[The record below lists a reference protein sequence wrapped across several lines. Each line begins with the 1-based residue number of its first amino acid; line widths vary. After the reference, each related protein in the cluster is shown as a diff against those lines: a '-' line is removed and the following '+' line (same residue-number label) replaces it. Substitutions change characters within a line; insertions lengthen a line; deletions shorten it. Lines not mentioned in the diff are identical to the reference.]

1 MIILK
6 EHVQARQSLH
16 RSRKAFV
23 SPHRPIQ
30 TREGLG
36 PPRRS
41 RGVCFTGDADY
52 DHDEVLRKSLRFY
65 EAQRSGFLPNSQR
78 VTWRRD
84 SATDDAIDPDT
95 NDDVEEIYFNEI
107 VITGLTQD
115 TVEDAEV
122 YKAAGGLSLSLSL
135 SRTCTS
141 RLRSTH
147 ASRVFKC
154 SILVRHS
161 YLSLPRAQNEETLSF
176 PAVDRSRA
184 RQRGQ
189 PFISF
194 CLDSVGVTLNPALAH
209 SSSVLDWMR
218 LLLWLPIP
226 HLPQLFPRTR
236 CKQTSGRLDKTNLSV
251 LLARLAIQP
260 PGMKVQQPGLRG
272 LRRLA
277 IQQRI
282 VRCEPVLK
290 TQEGNNLCWN

>member
-1 MIILK
+1 MSWWLAA
-6 EHVQARQSLH
+6 VVVVVLCPAVTTPAPCTS
-16 RSRKAFV
+16 
-23 SPHRPIQ
+23 
-30 TREGLG
+30 
-36 PPRRS
+36 
-41 RGVCFTGDADY
+41 GDADY

-84 SATDDAIDPDT
+84 SAIDDAIDPDT

-122 YKAAGGLSLSLSL
+122 YKAA
-135 SRTCTS
+135 
-141 RLRSTH
+141 
-147 ASRVFKC
+147 
-154 SILVRHS
+154 
-161 YLSLPRAQNEETLSF
+161 
-176 PAVDRSRA
+176 AVDRSRA

-236 CKQTSGRLDKTNLSV
+236 FWCCELVPLSGLFWVTRVCCPRVESIATPLLPPRLPHALSFIPRPRQHDYPSRP
-251 LLARLAIQP
+251 LPISP
-260 PGMKVQQPGLRG
+260 PPTPMLV
-272 LRRLA
+272 
-277 IQQRI
+277 
-282 VRCEPVLK
+282 
-290 TQEGNNLCWN
+290 